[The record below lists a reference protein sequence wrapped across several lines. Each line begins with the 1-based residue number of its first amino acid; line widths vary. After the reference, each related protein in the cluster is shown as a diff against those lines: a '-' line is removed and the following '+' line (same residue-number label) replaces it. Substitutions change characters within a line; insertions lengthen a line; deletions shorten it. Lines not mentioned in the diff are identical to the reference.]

1 MRGQI
6 WATKETP
13 MQATKTLELAL
24 SIWLLTL
31 TACGAPLEPVW
42 TPGEQQPA
50 TPSQYRGEIY
60 PGPCSIEWD
69 YGLDGSVD
77 YRKTYIYA
85 EDGQLLFEEWD
96 RHADGTVDSRRRYAY
111 DADGDL
117 VAVEWDLDAN
127 GTIDS
132 LTIDSLSDEAVAEAT
147 RYIDEEAAANGTRRY
162 AYDREGKVRMEEYD
176 PENDGVVNARAI
188 YSYDESGNL
197 VTKEWDADAD
207 GTVEWRGRYVYDCW
221 APSGG

>member
-1 MRGQI
+1 MQ
-6 WATKETP
+6 TP
-13 MQATKTLELAL
+13 KTLAL
-24 SIWLLTL
+24 SIWILTL
-31 TACGAPLEPVW
+31 TACGAPLEPA
-42 TPGEQQPA
+42 GGAAEQRPE
-50 TPSQYRGEIY
+50 TPSRDSSETY

-77 YRKTYIYA
+77 YRKMYTYA

-111 DADGDL
+111 DAAGEL
-117 VAVEWDLDAN
+117 IAAEWDLDAN

-132 LTIDSLSDEAVAEAT
+132 VNDAQTADAT
-147 RYIDEEAAANGTRRY
+147 RYFDEEDAANGTRSY

-176 PENDGVVNARAI
+176 PERDGVVNARAI
-188 YSYDESGNL
+188 YTYDASGNL
-197 VTKEWDADAD
+197 VTKEWDAGAD

-221 APSGG
+221 RPSVEPGGEDAP